1 MKNYTQP
8 AKKILEAKILSLV
21 YEVSPELKI
30 THKSVK
36 FDKSECEINVRKGK
50 PILVY
55 DFELDIEVVGE
66 HSEEDNSN
74 GSYKVREILSDD
86 LNDMVVDDVRAT
98 EKNKTADLIKK
109 WLKKNA
115 KAGII
120 EVFKHLEEEL
130 MKQEADPN
138 KIEED
143 RKKREENQL
152 ATKKAKEEKGAEKE
166 RLLEEQRLKERRLK
180 EEAMAKNFEEAIKK
194 NDQ

>member
-180 EEAMAKNFEEAIKK
+180 EEAMAKNCE
-194 NDQ
+194 